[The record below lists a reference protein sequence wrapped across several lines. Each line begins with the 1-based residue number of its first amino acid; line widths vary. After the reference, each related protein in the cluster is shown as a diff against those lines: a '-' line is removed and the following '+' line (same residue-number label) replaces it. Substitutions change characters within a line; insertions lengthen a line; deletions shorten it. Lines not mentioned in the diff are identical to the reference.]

1 MCKAIAITTRA
12 AHAEPPT
19 SRPGGVQGHTLSRAT
34 RQQLPLHVTPTVAAA
49 DERFWNVVAR
59 PCGEELALFP
69 LRRIGS
75 SHYGIDGKMNEGK
88 AKAAWFAQQEERRER
103 EVTHG
108 CFVDRETVEISG
120 EHGLAGI
127 LLTQPFPAS
136 PARFGL

>member
-1 MCKAIAITTRA
+1 MLWRDC
-12 AHAEPPT
+12 
-19 SRPGGVQGHTLSRAT
+19 
-34 RQQLPLHVTPTVAAA
+34 VAKI
-49 DERFWNVVAR
+49 D
-59 PCGEELALFP
+59 LALFP

-88 AKAAWFAQQEERRER
+88 AKPAWFAQHEERRER

-108 CFVDRETVEISG
+108 CFVHRETVEISG